1 MGKTIAND
9 EFERLMA
16 ARCPPITVMYPN
28 GDVKD
33 LPHDIAKK
41 EIAFGT
47 VTETV
52 PSDPVRAKQWIADL
66 RARVMD
72 ETKRNSGHLERVRAF
87 EEFETWCD
95 GQGLRAL
102 PVSAET
108 LVLYLIHSAV
118 EGVAEH
124 VLRQRCNL
132 IVAMHDL
139 TRHPPRNLSKTA
151 WNAYVRAIS
160 FAQSALL
167 KAEPSMQDLE
177 QRRRHKALQMF
188 SDGHVPLRWSEVANA
203 A

>member
-72 ETKRNSGHLERVRAF
+72 EAKRNAGYLERLRAF

-95 GQGLRAL
+95 GRGLRAL
-102 PVSAET
+102 PVTAET
-108 LVLYLIHSAV
+108 LVLYLISSADD
-118 EGVAEH
+118 GVAEH

-132 IVAMHDL
+132 IVTMHDL
-139 TRHPPRNLSKTA
+139 TRHPPRNLAKTA
-151 WNAYVRAIS
+151 WDAYIRAIS

-177 QRRRHKALQMF
+177 QRRRRKALQMF
-188 SDGHVPLRWSEVANA
+188 SDGRVPLRWSEVANA